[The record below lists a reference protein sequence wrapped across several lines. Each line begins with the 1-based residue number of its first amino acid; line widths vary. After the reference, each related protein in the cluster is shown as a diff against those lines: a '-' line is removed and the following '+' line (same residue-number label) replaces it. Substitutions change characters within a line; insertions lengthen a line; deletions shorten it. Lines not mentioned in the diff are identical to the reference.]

1 METDTDSLYIA
12 FARESI
18 DECVRPEK
26 KYSWN
31 QKKHLFF
38 SSNDQS
44 PVIFDG
50 KTITYQ
56 QYDKRT
62 PGLYKPEFIGIG
74 MICLSSKIYHAWSEI
89 LTKTSCK
96 GVQKGRNEM
105 TKEDFLDVLRK
116 HVFHAM
122 NAGIISDG
130 QTMKTYLQKKIG
142 MTYFYPK
149 RKILEDGVSTTHLDL

>member
-1 METDTDSLYIA
+1 
-12 FARESI
+12 
-18 DECVRPEK
+18 
-26 KYSWN
+26 
-31 QKKHLFF
+31 
-38 SSNDQS
+38 
-44 PVIFDG
+44 
-50 KTITYQ
+50 
-56 QYDKRT
+56 
-62 PGLYKPEFIGIG
+62 

-116 HVFHAM
+116 HIFHAM